1 MSGALSHIRVLDLS
15 RVLAGPWAGQIF
27 GDLGAEVIKV
37 ERPGSG
43 DDTRHWGPPYIKDAE
58 GNDSREAAY
67 FQSANRNKQ
76 SLTLDFTQSE
86 GQRLVRELIAQC
98 DVLLENFK
106 VGGLAAYGLDYE
118 SLKAINPRL
127 IYCSITG
134 FGQSGPYA
142 KRAGYDFMIQGLGGL
157 MSLTGRPEGEEGA
170 GPMKVG
176 VALTDILTGL
186 YATVGVLAALNQ
198 REQSGVGQHID
209 VALLDVQVACLANQA
224 MNYLATGVSPKR
236 LGNAHPNIVPYQDF
250 PSADGNFIL
259 AVGNDGQFRKFCEVA
274 GIANLADDSR
284 FVTNKARVAH
294 RAELIPLLRQAMVFK
309 TTAQWIEQLEKAGV
323 PCGPINDLQQVFAD
337 PQVQAR
343 GLRLDLPNALG
354 SSTPQVASP
363 LRLSATPVA
372 YRSAP
377 PLLGQHTEALLQR
390 LLGMSET
397 QIAELREAGV
407 I

>member
-1 MSGALSHIRVLDLS
+1 MAGALSHIRVLDLS
-15 RVLAGPWAGQIF
+15 RVLAGPWCGQIL

-76 SLTLDFTQSE
+76 SVTLDFTQPE
-86 GQRLVRELIAQC
+86 GQRLVRELVVQC

-106 VGGLAAYGLDYE
+106 VGGLVAYGLDYE

-134 FGQSGPYA
+134 FGQTGPYA

-198 REQSGVGQHID
+198 REQSGIGQHID

-224 MNYLATGVSPKR
+224 MNYLTTGLSPKR

-274 GIANLADDSR
+274 GIAQLADDPR
-284 FVTNKARVAH
+284 FASNKARVAN
-294 RAELIPLLRQAMVFK
+294 RAELIPLLRQATVFK
-309 TTAQWIEQLEKAGV
+309 TTAQWVELLEKAGV

-354 SSTPQVASP
+354 STTPQVASP
-363 LRLSATPVA
+363 LRLSETPVA
-372 YRSAP
+372 YHSAP
-377 PLLGQHTEALLQR
+377 PLLGQHTDTLLR
-390 LLGMSET
+390 NLLGMSDA
-397 QIAELREAGV
+397 QVAQLREAGV

>member
-294 RAELIPLLRQAMVFK
+294 RAELIPLLRQATVFK

-397 QIAELREAGV
+397 QVAELREAGV